1 MIVEYYQGGVGVR
14 KIKNLFP
21 IIMFTLGHA
30 ALISLGAVCFLNVA
44 AIVLTPFGS
53 TGSYPRF
60 LPFCVIMGLTALFAW
75 MYLTFRNARYFL
87 NHDTHLRLKIALEVT
102 LTILLAPAGI
112 WLWENLLGWLQRVV

>member
-60 LPFCVIMGLTALFAW
+60 LPFCVIVGLTALFAW
-75 MYLTFRNARYFL
+75 MYLLFRNTRHLL
-87 NHDTHLRLKIALEVT
+87 NHDTHLRWKIALEVAFT
-102 LTILLAPAGI
+102 LLLAPAGM
-112 WLWENLLGWLQRVV
+112 WLWENLLTWLQRVV

>member
-1 MIVEYYQGGVGVR
+1 MR

-44 AIVLTPFGS
+44 AIVLAPFGS

-60 LPFCVIMGLTALFAW
+60 LPFCVLSGMAAIVLFILLLAL
-75 MYLTFRNARYFL
+75 NARYLL
-87 NHDTHLRLKIALEVT
+87 NHDTHLRWKIALEVT
-102 LTILLAPAGI
+102 LTILLAPTGM
-112 WLWENLLGWLQRVV
+112 WLWENLLSWLQRVV